1 MGDNPVMK
9 KVLLLSAC
17 LPLLAACG
25 RDAPPAPPD
34 DIRPVRAEQ
43 LGLQAVQGSTR
54 YSGEVRARHETD
66 LAFRVAGRVQAR
78 LAEVG
83 VQVRGGQVLA
93 TLEPQDYALAASAAE
108 AQLTAAEAEAKLAQ
122 QDLQRFTELRAQN
135 FISQA
140 ELERRRTATASAQ
153 ARANQLRAEAR
164 RQGNQKSYTRLT
176 APHAGVLTSIAFEA
190 GQVVAAG
197 QSIARLARSGGQ
209 EVQIDVPENALDTLR
224 AAQDLSIR
232 LWSAPDVVYSG
243 RLRELSPMADAGSRT
258 YRARVRFLKLDAA
271 VKLGM
276 TATVEV
282 ASAAAPSL
290 SVAQTAL
297 FKVNGQPQVWVVDP
311 ATQKVSSRSV
321 QLGALIGDQAEVIAG
336 LKAGE
341 WVVTAGVHKLA
352 PGQQVRL
359 IPPKQR

>member
-1 MGDNPVMK
+1 MK
-9 KVLLLSAC
+9 TVLMLTVITALLV
-17 LPLLAACG
+17 ACG
-25 RDAPPAPPD
+25 REAPSAPSA

-43 LGLQAVQGSTR
+43 LDFQVNSGATR
-54 YSGEVRARHETD
+54 YAGEVRARYETD
-66 LAFRVAGRVQAR
+66 LAFRVAGRVQTR
-78 LAEVG
+78 LVEVG
-83 VQVRGGQVLA
+83 AQVRAGQVLA
-93 TLEPQDYALAASAAE
+93 TLDPQDYALAVSAAE
-108 AQLTAAEAEAKLAQ
+108 AQLAAAVAEAKLAQ

-135 FISQA
+135 FISEA

-153 ARANQLRAEAR
+153 ARENQLRAEAQ
-164 RQGNQKSYTRLT
+164 RQGNQQNYTRLT
-176 APHAGVLTSIAFEA
+176 APHAGVVTSIAFEA

-197 QSIARLARSGGQ
+197 QPIAQLARSGER
-209 EVQIDVPENALDTLR
+209 EVQIDVPENALDSLR
-224 AAQDLSIR
+224 TAQDLGIR

-258 YRARVRFLKLDAA
+258 YSARVRILKPDAV

-282 ASAAAPSL
+282 ASEAAPNL
-290 SVAQTAL
+290 SVAQSAL
-297 FKVNGQPQVWVVDP
+297 FKINSQPQVWVVDP
-311 ATQKVSSRSV
+311 ATQKVVARSV
-321 QLGALIGDQAEVIAG
+321 QLGELGGDRAVVTAG

-359 IPPKQR
+359 VAPKQP